1 MPSPTP
7 SPNRWAAR
15 PAGAPLLSQSLCRFL
30 SNVSCLAM
38 AAGALAGSDA
48 RAQQADVAA
57 MPGAGRLPSIVVT
70 ATRSPERIE
79 DLVADVAVIEED
91 IGGRGLSLQEVLRT
105 GGGVQLTSYGG
116 PAATGNVLIRGANAG
131 HTLTLIEGFR
141 VSSALLGQTTFETL
155 PLAHTGRI
163 ELLRGPASGLY
174 GADAIGGVV
183 QLFAPTA
190 SPGLQVTGE
199 ASAGQQA
206 TRRLQ
211 AGLLG
216 GSRALS
222 GGLRLSRESSDGFNA
237 TTPANFAYNPDRD
250 GYEREGA
257 SAWLDARPSGAT
269 HLRGIALQNR
279 LDSDYDDGAH
289 PDAHVR
295 ASTTV
300 VGLRGT
306 HDVDAVTQLAFR
318 IGQSEDRS
326 DNFSSFPGHFTSRLM
341 QYGVSGSREV
351 MPGIR
356 LQLLLER
363 LEERARSTSYDS
375 GDTIR
380 RTTNS
385 IGLVLLADQGPHLL
399 QGSLRLDDSDGYGEQ
414 TNYSL
419 AYGYRLG
426 AGMRV
431 GASYATGFHAPGFND
446 LYFPNYGRSVIR
458 PELSRSAEAGLY
470 WNQPASNGAGGR
482 AGEGV
487 AERADARR
495 SSGVPGQPATGG
507 ALAAADAATA
517 NPADH
522 AAGAARAG
530 GSWHAKAVLFESR
543 VRDLIAFAA
552 DCPDPSPQYAF
563 GCASNVDRARIKGV
577 SLAIGQ
583 DVVVESRGQPS
594 GLGWYLNVDFLDP
607 RDVNTGNLLARR
619 AARQL
624 TAGLTYGQGPLTLGG
639 DLVMASRRYDDAAN
653 LNELGG
659 YAVLNLRAGYRLTPE
674 WETFAIAINAGDRD
688 YATALHYVQQG
699 RLVLLGMRYRSR

>member
-1 MPSPTP
+1 MPSPTS
-7 SPNRWAAR
+7 SPLRRAAR
-15 PAGAPLLSQSLCRFL
+15 PAGAPPRSRSLSRLPARLLGAAL
-30 SNVSCLAM
+30 
-38 AAGALAGSDA
+38 AAGPLAGGEA
-48 RAQQADVAA
+48 MAQQADVA
-57 MPGAGRLPSIVVT
+57 GAPDGRLPSIVVT

-79 DLVADVAVIEED
+79 DLVADVTVIEQD
-91 IGGRGLSLQEVLRT
+91 LGSRGLSLQEVLRT

-141 VSSALLGQTTFETL
+141 VSSALLGQTTFEAL
-155 PLAHTGRI
+155 PIAHTGRI

-199 ASAGQQA
+199 AVAGQQD
-206 TRRLQ
+206 TRGLQ
-211 AGLLG
+211 AGLAG

-222 GGLRLSRESSDGFNA
+222 GGLRLSRDSSDGFNA
-237 TTPANFAYNPDRD
+237 TTPDNFAYNPDRD

-257 SAWLDARPSGAT
+257 SAWLDMRPNGAT

-279 LDSDYDDGAH
+279 VDSDYDDGAH

-306 HDVDAVTQLAFR
+306 HDLDAITQLAFR

-326 DNFSSFPGHFTSRLM
+326 DNFSSFPGQFTSRLM

-351 MPGIR
+351 IPGIR

-375 GDTIR
+375 GATIR

-446 LYFPNYGRSVIR
+446 LYFPNYGRSDIR
-458 PELSRSAEAGLY
+458 PEQSRSAEAGLY
-470 WNQPASNGAGGR
+470 WNQPAEGGAGDPFAGADPAAAVNRTANANAGANASASASASANAKASANGGGGGRRRRPR
-482 AGEGV
+482 AGAPGGV
-487 AERADARR
+487 
-495 SSGVPGQPATGG
+495 
-507 ALAAADAATA
+507 
-517 NPADH
+517 
-522 AAGAARAG
+522 
-530 GSWHAKAVLFESR
+530 
-543 VRDLIAFAA
+543 
-552 DCPDPSPQYAF
+552 C
-563 GCASNVDRARIKGV
+563 
-577 SLAIGQ
+577 
-583 DVVVESRGQPS
+583 
-594 GLGWYLNVDFLDP
+594 
-607 RDVNTGNLLARR
+607 
-619 AARQL
+619 
-624 TAGLTYGQGPLTLGG
+624 
-639 DLVMASRRYDDAAN
+639 
-653 LNELGG
+653 
-659 YAVLNLRAGYRLTPE
+659 
-674 WETFAIAINAGDRD
+674 
-688 YATALHYVQQG
+688 
-699 RLVLLGMRYRSR
+699 